1 MAWEFTDKTG
11 QFRSVGGKD
20 LQQLVNDG
28 LIGKETRIKSTTS
41 GRVSIADNVNGLK
54 WPDEDSQE
62 SGDSYL
68 EGYLEGYSVSSNEPL
83 PAVEW
88 PKEPPQTATPPNVPK
103 DESTGIFDL
112 GFRSAMTP
120 ALVSALWGTWLT
132 VGAGG
137 VALMAIGTGLQ
148 ARSGG
153 SVPQMVAAVAA
164 YAVAYLLVSV
174 VVRIFS
180 ECVIVLFRIADYLK
194 RMK

>member
-11 QFRSVGGKD
+11 QLQLVGGNY
-20 LQQLVNDG
+20 LQQLVNNG
-28 LIGKETRIKSTTS
+28 LITRDTRVKSTTS
-41 GRVSIADNVNGLK
+41 GRTSIAGNINGLK

-103 DESTGIFDL
+103 DEPIGIFDL

-137 VALMAIGTGLQ
+137 VALMAIGMGLQ

-164 YAVAYLLVSV
+164 YAVSHLLVSV
-174 VVRIFS
+174 VVRIFL

>member
-1 MAWEFTDKTG
+1 MAWEFTDESG
-11 QFRSVGGKD
+11 RFRSVGGND
-20 LQQLVNDG
+20 LQRLINDG
-28 LIGKETRIKSTTS
+28 LITKETRLMSTRS
-41 GRVSIADNVNGLK
+41 GKGAYAKLVTGLH
-54 WPDEDSQE
+54 WPDEDGQE
-62 SGDSYL
+62 SV
-68 EGYLEGYSVSSNEPL
+68 ERYLEGYSVSSNEPL

-103 DESTGIFDL
+103 DEPTGIFDL
-112 GFRSAMTP
+112 GFRSALTP

-137 VALMAIGTGLQ
+137 VALMAVGMGLRT
-148 ARSGG
+148 RSGG
-153 SVPQMVAAVAA
+153 SVSQMVATVAA

>member
-1 MAWEFTDKTG
+1 
-11 QFRSVGGKD
+11 
-20 LQQLVNDG
+20 
-28 LIGKETRIKSTTS
+28 
-41 GRVSIADNVNGLK
+41 
-54 WPDEDSQE
+54 
-62 SGDSYL
+62 L

-103 DESTGIFDL
+103 DEPIGIFDL

-132 VGAGG
+132 VGAVG
-137 VALMAIGTGLQ
+137 VALMAIGMGLRT
-148 ARSGG
+148 RSGG
-153 SVPQMVAAVAA
+153 SVPQMIGTVAA
-164 YAVAYLLVSV
+164 YAVAYLLASV
-174 VVRIFS
+174 VVRIFL